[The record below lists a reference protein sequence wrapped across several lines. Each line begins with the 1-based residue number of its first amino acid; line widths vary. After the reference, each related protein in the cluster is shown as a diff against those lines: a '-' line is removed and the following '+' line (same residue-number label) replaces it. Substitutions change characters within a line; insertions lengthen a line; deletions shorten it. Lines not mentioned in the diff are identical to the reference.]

1 MRRFLASFLETI
13 EVAFV
18 AVVSVLIIRTFLIQP
33 FLVNGE
39 SMEPNFSDGNYLL
52 VDELSYRLREP
63 ERGEVIVFRYPGN
76 EAIFYIKR
84 IIGLPGEKVVVNG
97 GEVKIFNKENSGGFT
112 LSESYLPITD
122 KTYGNLEITLK
133 SDQYFVL
140 GDNRSFSYDSRSW
153 GTLAKNEI
161 MGMVRLKLWPINKAE
176 AVGTPNY

>member
-18 AVVSVLIIRTFLIQP
+18 AVGSVLIIRTFLIQP

-97 GEVKIFNKENSGGFT
+97 GEVKIFKWKKNKKKIRNQ
-112 LSESYLPITD
+112 L
-122 KTYGNLEITLK
+122 
-133 SDQYFVL
+133 
-140 GDNRSFSYDSRSW
+140 
-153 GTLAKNEI
+153 
-161 MGMVRLKLWPINKAE
+161 LWQ
-176 AVGTPNY
+176 